1 MKMFGGMAGKEV
13 EIKITITSH
22 TYSCVESDSF
32 LHVFLIQFGFCLKSL
47 KLYVQCW
54 LWPMLMLDAPTASHR
69 ILKPETQLRHSQSY
83 ILFPMILMLFIWCL
97 RRLKDVLF
105 FLFFSC
111 FAYLFVK
118 HHYMHVSVTNR
129 VYAV

>member
-1 MKMFGGMAGKEV
+1 MKMLGGMVGKEV
-13 EIKITITSH
+13 EIKITIASH

-32 LHVFLIQFGFCLKSL
+32 LHVFLIQFEFCLKSL
-47 KLYVQCW
+47 KLYVECCV
-54 LWPMLMLDAPTASHR
+54 WPMLMLDAPTASHR
-69 ILKPETQLRHSQSY
+69 ILKPETQLQHSQSY
-83 ILFPMILMLFIWCL
+83 ILFPMILMLFIRCL

-105 FLFFSC
+105 FLFF

-129 VYAV
+129 EYAV